1 MRIRGVKV
9 GAAIISISIASLIVP
24 GLGGSDAS
32 AAVRA
37 NTSKF
42 CKDYRHDTN
51 LLSHASNVHQ
61 LAGVPT
67 LVRKL
72 ASEGPSAMKKGLD
85 KLAGE
90 VHTIVKAGGYTSK
103 AEETSFTSLS
113 NSLLSQEE
121 ATCAGK

>member
-1 MRIRGVKV
+1 M
-9 GAAIISISIASLIVP
+9 
-24 GLGGSDAS
+24 
-32 AAVRA
+32 
-37 NTSKF
+37 
-42 CKDYRHDTN
+42 
-51 LLSHASNVHQ
+51 
-61 LAGVPT
+61 
-67 LVRKL
+67 VRKL

>member
-1 MRIRGVKV
+1 
-9 GAAIISISIASLIVP
+9 
-24 GLGGSDAS
+24 
-32 AAVRA
+32 
-37 NTSKF
+37 
-42 CKDYRHDTN
+42 
-51 LLSHASNVHQ
+51 
-61 LAGVPT
+61 
-67 LVRKL
+67 
-72 ASEGPSAMKKGLD
+72 MKKGLD